1 VTLSLQHV
9 VSNYWTELSDLQINQ
24 RAAESLADP
33 EEYPNL
39 FPDWE
44 SALAAESELQ
54 ESRSKYAPASMYP
67 TYGSV
72 EAEALT
78 EQIQDLD
85 INGDEPA
92 ENGGDAIEDR
102 EYVEE
107 VQDQEVDA
115 AEEQEVDAAE
125 EQVPEVEGENVEEA
139 TTVEEEAWGGE
150 EEAHEAAE

>member
-1 VTLSLQHV
+1 MT
-9 VSNYWTELSDLQINQ
+9 
-24 RAAESLADP
+24 
-33 EEYPNL
+33 NL
-39 FPDWE
+39 GF
-44 SALAAESELQ
+44 LGMQ
-54 ESRSKYAPASMYP
+54 
-67 TYGSV
+67 
-72 EAEALT
+72 
-78 EQIQDLD
+78 
-85 INGDEPA
+85 
-92 ENGGDAIEDR
+92 DR